1 MQIDLSTFRA
11 RIDSIDDII
20 LELLNRRLKYAL
32 EINQIKLEHGQ
43 QVMDAQRETRILERL
58 KGYNE
63 GPLSQEG
70 LALIFST
77 IIAESRSLMAQARP
91 PEEQRDGAADG
102 AGTP

>member
-32 EINQIKLEHGQ
+32 EINQIKLERGQ
-43 QVMDAQRETRILERL
+43 QVLDPNREAQILERL
-58 KGYNE
+58 KSYNE

-70 LALIFST
+70 LTLIYST
-77 IIAESRSLMAQARP
+77 IIAESRRLMAQARTS
-91 PEEQRDGAADG
+91 DGESADG
-102 AGTP
+102 DAAGRGA